1 MQFITVIN
9 AGGMS
14 TYRHLRVLTSGA
26 GRLLTNPAHSSFALC
41 NLGADDIRRDTD
53 RLAAWVVALRAANN
67 DMTITLCWLF
77 IVSLLN
83 ITSVA
88 M

>member
-1 MQFITVIN
+1 MP
-9 AGGMS
+9 
-14 TYRHLRVLTSGA
+14 TYRFIRRVLTSGA

-67 DMTITLCWLF
+67 DMVMVSWL
-77 IVSLLN
+77 VYYLPRC
-83 ITSVA
+83 
-88 M
+88 